1 MYSSTTDFI
10 RCKYCILLFCL
21 AAFLQVKG
29 ETAASNRQAQS
40 TAIIQSF
47 QSSHNFKVD
56 TGGGILPLHNFT
68 LSVVLKENI
77 VFIKWLAENEM
88 NTEKFVIQRSS
99 DGNIFKNLGELPPS
113 GPINILTEYNSSDD
127 ITGISSGVAYYRI
140 KAEDNR
146 GNFAYSNVVPV
157 RLFQSGG
164 FSFWP
169 NPFSTS
175 LSLSFNANL
184 STSIKVEMYDNS
196 GRQVIQQQFS
206 INRGMNQLSITG
218 AASLPQ
224 GLYHVR
230 IIDLL
235 TQEVSFSKMTK

>member
-10 RCKYCILLFCL
+10 RIKYSILLICL
-21 AAFLQVKG
+21 AAFIQVKG
-29 ETAASNRQAQS
+29 ETAASNRPEQS
-40 TAIIQSF
+40 TVITQAF
-47 QSSHNFKVD
+47 QSSYYFKVD

-99 DGNIFKNLGELPPS
+99 DGNTFKNLGELPPS
-113 GPINILTEYNSSDD
+113 GPINILTEYNSTDD
-127 ITGISSGVAYYRI
+127 IAGINSGVAYYRI
-140 KAEDNR
+140 KAEDSR

-157 RLFQSGG
+157 RLSKSDG

-175 LSLSFNANL
+175 LNLSFNANL

-206 INRGMNQLSITG
+206 INRGMNQLSING
-218 AASLPQ
+218 AASLPH
-224 GLYHVR
+224 GFYHVR